1 MKSKCLGI
9 EVLDYT
15 ALARGTSVTSKL
27 REMVPDGP
35 DVCIECVAGEYAKGW
50 AHHFELMLG
59 METDTSKIVNEMLTS
74 VKSYGRCGIT
84 AVYTGFTN
92 HFNIG
97 ALMER
102 VIRLIGNGQAPVH
115 MYWEK
120 LLGMVE
126 HGEIDPLKMVT
137 HRVSLDEID
146 TVYTKFDK
154 KEDGMQKVFVET
166 KFSAPA
172 VKGSPA
178 LTTWKE

>member
-1 MKSKCLGI
+1 M
-9 EVLDYT
+9 
-15 ALARGTSVTSKL
+15 
-27 REMVPDGP
+27 
-35 DVCIECVAGEYAKGW
+35 CIECAAGEYAKGW
-50 AHHFELMLG
+50 AHYFELMLG
-59 METDTSKIVNEMLTS
+59 METDTSELVNEMLTS

-84 AVYTGFTN
+84 GVYTGFTN

-102 VIRLIGNGQAPVH
+102 GIRLIGNGQAPVH

-126 HGEIDPLKMVT
+126 KGEIDPLKMVT

-146 TVYTKFDK
+146 TVYMKFDK
-154 KEDGMQKVFVET
+154 KEDGMQKVFVQT
-166 KFSAPA
+166 KFSAPPA
-172 VKGSPA
+172 KGSPV